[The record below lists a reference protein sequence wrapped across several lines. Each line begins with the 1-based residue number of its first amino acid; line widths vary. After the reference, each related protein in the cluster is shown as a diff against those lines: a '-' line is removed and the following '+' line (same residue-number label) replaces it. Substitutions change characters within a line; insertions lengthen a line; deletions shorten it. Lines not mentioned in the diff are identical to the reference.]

1 MINLLKNPF
10 FIAIGAAVLIGSA
23 CGLLVA
29 PNTQNVGQIVVVAGA
44 FMLFSIIPTMLV
56 AFIVTAIMK
65 QNAKLKAEQASVP
78 KAVLNDRYIN
88 QMLWSLVGTIGGMA
102 ITTVTYFI
110 AKNNGGGTYVLCT
123 GAIVFGILSFLQGA
137 IGWLRNQ

>member
-78 KAVLNDRYIN
+78 KEVLNDRYIN

-123 GAIVFGILSFLQGA
+123 GAIIFGILSFLQGA